1 MLTVRA
7 WVSCGWTSRQIDK
20 KKQQQQQRTNK
31 HISLITLSSLYPKTK
46 SQNRVKVFLVFIIIF
61 YIRAI
66 AGDPFQKT
74 EPPPGFAVGMLGS
87 PKTKFQGKLYG
98 LHCLLSRSKKHV
110 FFSFCLQ
117 SSANSVPRCLGRL
130 LAKTYFAD
138 NRCRDQTAERQFG
151 LNFFFNSKAA

>member
-110 FFSFCLQ
+110 FFFFLLTKLCQQCRPPIEAQKCPALSRETLSKNIFC
-117 SSANSVPRCLGRL
+117 G
-130 LAKTYFAD
+130 
-138 NRCRDQTAERQFG
+138 
-151 LNFFFNSKAA
+151 

>member
-7 WVSCGWTSRQIDK
+7 WVSCGLDVKVDRQ

-31 HISLITLSSLYPKTK
+31 HISLITLSSLYPKK
-46 SQNRVKVFLVFIIIF
+46 KISNRVKVFSFYYYFF

-98 LHCLLSRSKKHV
+98 LRCLLSRSKKHV
-110 FFSFCLQ
+110 FFFFLLIKLCQQCRPPIETQKCPALSRETLSKNIFC
-117 SSANSVPRCLGRL
+117 R
-130 LAKTYFAD
+130 
-138 NRCRDQTAERQFG
+138 
-151 LNFFFNSKAA
+151 